1 MSEAATALI
10 DVRDRMR
17 ENPAVEVRAEAAEH
31 VGTLF
36 SSSTLTEAERETA
49 LAIIEELAR
58 DVEQQVRQSL
68 AIHVA
73 HCAILPPL
81 LARTIA
87 ADIESISIP
96 FIQISPALSE
106 ADLVSIVR
114 LGSPAKQVA
123 VATRPRVPG
132 RVAKILIATRSQAV
146 VGTLLRNEGAE
157 ISEPSYHMIMDGFAN
172 DTAVQGLLVER
183 ASLPLTIT
191 ERLIQVVS
199 DVLRDRLI
207 EKHALPPEIATEL
220 LNQARERALF
230 HSAASAPRAFNVEAF
245 AIRLNSKGKL
255 TPTLL
260 MRALCLGDLPFFEA
274 GMAVRAGI
282 SVRNA
287 IELIGDRGPLGFKSL
302 YDRSKLPAE
311 LFRAFRAA
319 LDVVA
324 ELRDGGQEAWTSAH
338 TQIILDR
345 VMKEYD
351 EACPAGLEFLLSQ
364 MSRRVLGRS
373 DQQGR
378 S

>member
-1 MSEAATALI
+1 MSDASAALI

-17 ENPAVEVRAEAAEH
+17 GNPTVQVRADAAKH
-31 VGTLF
+31 VGDLL
-36 SSSTLTEAERETA
+36 SSETLTTVERETA
-49 LAIIEELAR
+49 LAILAELAR
-58 DVEQQVRQSL
+58 DVEHAVRKSL

-73 HCAILPPL
+73 SCAILPPM

-87 ADIESISIP
+87 ADLETISIP
-96 FIQISPALSE
+96 FIQISPALSD

-114 LGSPAKQVA
+114 LGSAAKQVA
-123 VATRPRVPG
+123 VATRERVSG
-132 RVAKILIATRSQAV
+132 RVAKVLVATRTPAV
-146 VGTLLRNEGAE
+146 VAALLRNSGAE
-157 ISEPSYHMIMDGFAN
+157 ISEPSFHVILDGFAN

-183 ASLPLTIT
+183 LALPLTVT

-199 DVLRDRLI
+199 EGLRSRLI

-230 HSAASAPRAFNVEAF
+230 HTAAAAPRAFNVEAF

-260 MRALCLGDLPFFEA
+260 MRALCLGDLPFFES

-282 SVRNA
+282 SVSNVS
-287 IELIGDRGPLGFKSL
+287 ELVADRGPLGFKGL
-302 YDRSKLPAE
+302 YEKARLPAE

-319 LDVVA
+319 LDVIG
-324 ELRDGGQEAWTSAH
+324 ELRDGGQDVWSPTH
-338 TQIILDR
+338 TQLILDR
-345 VMKEYD
+345 VMRAYD
-351 EACPAGLEFLLSQ
+351 EVCPSGLEYLLSQ
-364 MSRRVLGRS
+364 MSRRILGRA

>member
-1 MSEAATALI
+1 MSDASAALI

-17 ENPAVEVRAEAAEH
+17 GNPTVQVRADAAKH
-31 VGTLF
+31 VGDLL
-36 SSSTLTEAERETA
+36 SSETLTTVERETA
-49 LAIIEELAR
+49 LAILEELAR
-58 DVEQQVRQSL
+58 DVEQAVRKSL

-73 HCAILPPL
+73 SCAILPPM

-87 ADIESISIP
+87 ADLETISIP

-114 LGSPAKQVA
+114 LGSAAKQVA
-123 VATRPRVPG
+123 VATRERVSG
-132 RVAKILIATRSQAV
+132 RVAKVLIATRSPTV
-146 VGTLLRNEGAE
+146 VTALLRNVGAE
-157 ISEPSYHMIMDGFAN
+157 ISEPSYHMIMDGFAS
-172 DTAVQGLLVER
+172 DTEVQGLLVER
-183 ASLPLTIT
+183 AALPLTVT

-199 DVLRDRLI
+199 DGLRERLI

-230 HSAASAPRAFNVEAF
+230 HTAASSPRAFNVEAF

-287 IELIGDRGPLGFKSL
+287 SELIADRGPLGFKGL
-302 YDRSKLPAE
+302 YEKARLPAE
-311 LFRAFRAA
+311 LYRAFRAA
-319 LDVVA
+319 LDVVG
-324 ELRDGGQEAWTSAH
+324 ELRDAGHETWT
-338 TQIILDR
+338 
-345 VMKEYD
+345 
-351 EACPAGLEFLLSQ
+351 PAN
-364 MSRRVLGRS
+364 
-373 DQQGR
+373 
-378 S
+378 

>member
-1 MSEAATALI
+1 MSEAAAALI
-10 DVRDRMR
+10 DVRDRLR
-17 ENPAVEVRAEAAEH
+17 ESPSLQVRAEAAQH

-36 SSSTLTEAERETA
+36 SAATLSEAERQTA
-49 LAIIEELAR
+49 LAILEELSR
-58 DVEQQVRQSL
+58 DLEQQVLQSL

-73 HCAILPPL
+73 SCAILPPL

-87 ADIESISIP
+87 ADVEAISVP
-96 FIQISPALSE
+96 FIQVSPALTE

-114 LGSPAKQVA
+114 LGSAAKQIA

-132 RVAKILIATRSQAV
+132 RVAKVLIATRSPGIV
-146 VGTLLRNEGAE
+146 STLLRNEGAE

-172 DTAVQGLLVER
+172 DAAVQGLLVER
-183 ASLPLTIT
+183 AVLPLTVT

-287 IELIGDRGPLGFKSL
+287 VELIGDRGPLGFKGL
-302 YDRSKLPAE
+302 YERSKLPGE

-319 LDVVA
+319 LDVVS
-324 ELRDGGQEAWTSAH
+324 ELRDGAQEAWTPAH
-338 TQIILDR
+338 TQTILER

-364 MSRRVLGRS
+364 MSRRMLGRTE
-373 DQQGR
+373 QQGR